1 MIIYW
6 MWQEKNNAKQG
17 QWVIMLGK
25 SISTGAQYV
34 TPDSKIYCEK
44 GAGLA
49 QKIGFPAPNSS
60 SLPRGCW

>member
-1 MIIYW
+1 
-6 MWQEKNNAKQG
+6 
-17 QWVIMLGK
+17 MLGK